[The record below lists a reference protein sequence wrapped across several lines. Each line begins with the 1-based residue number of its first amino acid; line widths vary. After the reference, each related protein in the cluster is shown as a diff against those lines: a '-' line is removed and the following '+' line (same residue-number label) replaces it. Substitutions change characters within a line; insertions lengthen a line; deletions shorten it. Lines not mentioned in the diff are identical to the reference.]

1 MEVVLGNLLKGKV
14 AVITGSGRGIGRA
27 LALAFAAEGARV
39 VVNDIGVEQDG
50 TGGSHAPADEVVK
63 RIRELG
69 GETVANYDSVATMEG
84 SENIIQTALDNFG
97 KLDIVVTPAG
107 ILRDRM
113 IFNMTEEEWD
123 AVITTHL
130 KGTFGICKNAAIIFR
145 QQRSGRIIT
154 FSSTS
159 GLIGNPGQA
168 NYGAAKDGIAG
179 FTRVAARDLGRYG
192 VTVNSIAPS
201 ADTRMVATIS
211 DSARE
216 LRNKAGIGESA
227 GTSIIKLR
235 QHADDIAP
243 MAIWLASEQASNV
256 NGNIFFVAGGVV
268 SLLNQPEPVREIYK
282 NGRWTVDEIAAIFP
296 STLGRELINPAP
308 QKLPNI

>member
-1 MEVVLGNLLKGKV
+1 MQGILQDKV
-14 AVITGSGRGIGRA
+14 AVITGSGRGIGRGIA
-27 LALAFAAEGARV
+27 LMMAKEGAKIV
-39 VVNDIGVEQDG
+39 VNDLGVEVDGKQESSKIADQVVNDISNQGG
-50 TGGSHAPADEVVK
+50 TA
-63 RIRELG
+63 I
-69 GETVANYDSVATMEG
+69 ANYDSVATMIG
-84 SENIIQTALDNFG
+84 CENIIQTALDNFG
-97 KLDIVVTPAG
+97 QLDIVVTPAG

-123 AVITTHL
+123 GVITTHL
-130 KGTFGICKNAAIIFR
+130 KGTFGICKHAAIIFR

-211 DSARE
+211 DSARQ
-216 LRNKAGIGESA
+216 LRSKAGIGASA

-235 QHADDIAP
+235 QDADDIAP
-243 MAIWLASEQASNV
+243 MAVWLSSDKASNV

-268 SLLNQPEPVREIYK
+268 SLLNQPEPVKEIYK
-282 NGRWTVDEIAAIFP
+282 NGRWSVEEIAAIFP

-308 QKLPNI
+308 PKSPTT